1 MFQSLL
7 RLTKH
12 SAIYGVGHVLSRSVV
27 IFLLPL
33 HTNLISKQDYGM
45 ATQLFAFMAIVAI
58 IYSYG
63 LNTAFLQFFMLE
75 KKQKTQKE
83 IFSTAYFATFASSIL
98 FSLVLIASAGFAS
111 RALFA
116 SSDYAHLIRI
126 SAGILALDAL
136 LLLSFNV
143 LRAQEKSVNYVVINL
158 IAVAINVF
166 FNFYYISWANAG
178 VTGIFYANLIS
189 SLATFF
195 MLFPVTFKNLN
206 WRFSRARFADM
217 ARFGLPFIPSTISIA
232 MMGVIDRFFINKY
245 LGLEAVG
252 VYGAGYKLA
261 LIINLLVTA
270 FRFAWQPFF
279 TSMADQKDAKEVF
292 ARVFT
297 YFALLSSYIFLMFLM
312 FVDQLVRFSMFGF
325 TLFGK
330 EFWNCTDIVPVI
342 VLAYIFYGF
351 YLNFS
356 AGIYLEERTR
366 YLMPINAAGALI
378 TIIGNALLIPT
389 MQLMGAAYTTLLAY
403 GVMMALIYMVAQRI
417 YHIRYEYGRLLRIV
431 ILTIFIF
438 LIYKILELEY
448 ADLMKVGLLAVYTV
462 FLFLSGFFEKRE
474 ISKFKEILKK
484 TLWQN

>member
-33 HTNLISKQDYGM
+33 HTNLISKQEYGI

-63 LNTAFLQFFMLE
+63 MNTAFLQFFMLE
-75 KKQKTQKE
+75 KKQKKQKE
-83 IFSTAYFATFASSIL
+83 IFSTAYFATLASSIL
-98 FSLVLIASAGFAS
+98 FSLVLVVSAGFVS
-111 RALFA
+111 RVLFG
-116 SSDYAHLIRI
+116 SPDYAHLIRI
-126 SAGILALDAL
+126 SAGILSLDAM

-143 LRAQEKSVNYVVINL
+143 LRALEKSVNYVAINL
-158 IAVAINVF
+158 ISVVINVF

-206 WRFSRARFADM
+206 WRFSKTRFKDM

-232 MMGVIDRFFINKY
+232 MMSVIDRFFINKY
-245 LGLEAVG
+245 MGLEAAG

-261 LIINLLVTA
+261 LIVNLMVTA

-279 TSMADQKDAKEVF
+279 TSMADQKEAREVF

-297 YFALLSSYIFLMFLM
+297 YFALLSSYFFLLFLM
-312 FVDQLVRFSMFGF
+312 FVDQLVRFKFFGF

-330 EFWNCTDIVPVI
+330 EFWNCSEIVPVI

-351 YLNFS
+351 YLNFNV
-356 AGIYLEERTR
+356 GIYLEEKTR
-366 YLMPINAAGALI
+366 YLMYINAAGALI
-378 TIIGNALLIPT
+378 TIIGNALLIPP
-389 MQLMGAAYTTLLAY
+389 MQLMGAAYSALLAY
-403 GVMMALIYMVAQRI
+403 GVMMALIYVVAQRI
-417 YHIRYEYGRLLRIV
+417 YYIRYEYGRLLRIV
-431 ILTIFIF
+431 ILTVFIF
-438 LIYKILELEY
+438 LLYEILELEF
-448 ADLMKVGLLAVYTV
+448 ATLVKIGLLAVYTL

-474 ISKFKEILKK
+474 ISKFKSIMKK
-484 TLWQN
+484 SLWQN